1 LCQGPSGI
9 QIAIVAT
16 ARKMATL
23 FWHLLTTERDYAYT
37 MPTATAKKLRGVE
50 LKAGAAPRKPGG
62 PRQPLNREQRLQA
75 ERATAEH
82 AQVAYERT
90 VTDWHHQQRQRANT
104 MA

>member
-1 LCQGPSGI
+1 
-9 QIAIVAT
+9 
-16 ARKMATL
+16 
-23 FWHLLTTERDYAYT
+23 LLTTKRDYAYT
-37 MPTATAKKLRGVE
+37 MPTATTNKLRGVE

-62 PRQPLNREQRLQA
+62 PRQPLKGEQRRQA

-104 MA
+104 TA